1 MRENLSG
8 QGSSNSLEP
17 PENLG
22 AFDTDATIVNDSNRT
37 SRFLNSNVEFFDFFY
52 DKKSSNIKIDIKYK
66 EKKTYFRDVLVFIN
80 RIKNVIRVKN
90 TKLLRN
96 NL

>member
-1 MRENLSG
+1 MRENPPSQKSPSL
-8 QGSSNSLEP
+8 LEP
-17 PENLG
+17 LENLD
-22 AFDTDATIVNDSNRT
+22 AFDANATAINDNNKT
-37 SRFLNSNVEFFDFFY
+37 LRFLNSNVGFFNFFY
-52 DKKSSNIKIDIKYK
+52 NKKSSNIKVEIKYK
-66 EKKTYFRDVLVFIN
+66 EKKTYFRDVLIFID